1 MLRMAVELAPV
12 CVPIEIRR
20 ADRPKVSSR
29 CFRLAIAVGIDRVRL
44 RSPLPPELCGPPL
57 RIQLELPPPTPQ
69 AEGLGSDWDGALTLH
84 AVAANLVVDE
94 GTERERA
101 EPRLLALRNV
111 PPESLERLENY
122 VTLRLLSDE

>member
-1 MLRMAVELAPV
+1 MAVDLAPL

-20 ADRPKVSSR
+20 ADRVKTGVR

-44 RSPLPPELCGPPL
+44 RSPLPAELCGPPL
-57 RIQLELPPPTPQ
+57 RVQLELPPPTPQ
-69 AEGLGSDWDGALTLH
+69 AEGLGSDWDGAMVLH
-84 AVAANLVVDE
+84 AVAADLVVDE

-111 PPESLERLENY
+111 PPESLERLESY